1 MSHWNFEKYATLHM
15 KQHKIQEGLM
25 KHEDKGTDEG
35 TNAHHVMGG
44 IKTDK
49 LNAAQA
55 TIHIDFIRQN
65 GGGRMPLTHMNAGLS
80 VMSTDDI
87 ENCYNP
93 PAE

>member
-1 MSHWNFEKYATLHM
+1 M